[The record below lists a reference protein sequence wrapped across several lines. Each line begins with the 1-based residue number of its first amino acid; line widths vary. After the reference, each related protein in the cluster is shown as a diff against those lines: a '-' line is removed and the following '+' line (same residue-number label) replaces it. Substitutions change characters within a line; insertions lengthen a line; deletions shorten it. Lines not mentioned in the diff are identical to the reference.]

1 MWIKQEISVD
11 KTQKRRIAA
20 ISVGVIFVAIGI
32 SFITSF
38 PAYIQYSDGLI
49 ISGMLGVIIGFVYPF
64 PETTVKKPRMW
75 YERAPS
81 LEDSDGGKILLVGL
95 IMIVSGLIL
104 GALEFF
110 EGIPLIGVL
119 IIVIFCGGGWVLF
132 VAGAIIVTIDRF
144 KKSRLFRKKVNFA
157 SDFTADLMLF

>member
-1 MWIKQEISVD
+1 
-11 KTQKRRIAA
+11 
-20 ISVGVIFVAIGI
+20 
-32 SFITSF
+32 
-38 PAYIQYSDGLI
+38 
-49 ISGMLGVIIGFVYPF
+49 
-64 PETTVKKPRMW
+64 MW